1 LLNSSTT
8 LFKREYTPM
17 LAVLALLISLPLAA
31 WIAIWAARTRVD
43 WTSSAAL
50 PSNSADPTA
59 TTLEESKWLP
69 LGSVN

>member
-1 LLNSSTT
+1 
-8 LFKREYTPM
+8 M
-17 LAVLALLISLPLAA
+17 LALLALLISVPLAG
-31 WIAIWAARTRVD
+31 WIALWTARTRVD

-59 TTLEESKWLP
+59 TTTSSALEESKWLP